1 MTIKFNKNFYN
12 IEAIKKAIRT
22 YQKLANFEIK
32 EKKNFVEVTIKNID
46 KDLKNVLTDE
56 FSNYVLAKT
65 KNES

>member
-12 IEAIKKAIRT
+12 IEAIKKGITA
-22 YQKLANFEIK
+22 YKKLADFEIK

-46 KDLKNVLTDE
+46 KDFKNVLTDE

>member
-1 MTIKFNKNFYN
+1 MIIKFNKNFYN

-22 YQKLANFEIK
+22 YPKLANFEIK